1 MWWSSTHV
9 HVTTGQ
15 KQNTDTDNLIGTGNP
30 IVPDYV
36 IFFKKNYVENSY
48 TWAISE
54 GGEPPPSYYPV
65 PPTP

>member
-1 MWWSSTHV
+1 
-9 HVTTGQ
+9 
-15 KQNTDTDNLIGTGNP
+15 LIGTGNP

-36 IFFKKNYVENSY
+36 ILKKKKYVENSY

-65 PPTP
+65 TPTP